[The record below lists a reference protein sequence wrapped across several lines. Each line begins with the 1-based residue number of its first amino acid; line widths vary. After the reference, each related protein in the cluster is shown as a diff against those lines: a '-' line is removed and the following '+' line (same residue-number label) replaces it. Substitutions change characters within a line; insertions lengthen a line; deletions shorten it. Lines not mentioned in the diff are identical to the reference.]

1 MHDNKRKSLDKNT
14 KCSLKVTALCAKGSD
29 NEKNENNVKYTRL
42 IFIITQI

>member
-29 NEKNENNVKYTRL
+29 NEKKTKTTLN
-42 IFIITQI
+42 IHD

>member
-1 MHDNKRKSLDKNT
+1 MIISEKVWIKTQSAVP
-14 KCSLKVTALCAKGSD
+14 KVTAPCAKGSD